1 MATEQRGVVLL
12 ANERPAVAEGVAAL
26 VQRLG
31 FEPLVADVE
40 PAGVGR
46 LVDSSGP
53 VAALVAPWPTRE
65 VAAEV
70 VGALSAVACPAVAL
84 VPTGDRE
91 FVQTVAVR
99 GAFAVSRYDLHDLG
113 ASLEI
118 ALRRVHDRRTL
129 LDAFERRATIEQ
141 AKGLLMARHSIDGDR
156 AFAMLRRHSQ
166 RSNRKLVEI
175 AQALVRSHELLQA
188 TRRAASPAEAERT

>member
-1 MATEQRGVVLL
+1 MDTERGVVLL

-26 VQRLG
+26 VSRLG
-31 FEPLVADVE
+31 FAPAVADVE
-40 PAGVGR
+40 PAGVAR
-46 LVDSSGP
+46 LVESTGS

-65 VAAEV
+65 IAAEV
-70 VGALSAVACPAVAL
+70 VGALSAVACPTVAL
-84 VPTGDRE
+84 VPTGDHE
-91 FVQTVAVR
+91 FAQVVAVR
-99 GAFAVSRYDLHDLG
+99 GAYAVSRYDLHDLG

-118 ALRRVHDRRTL
+118 ALRRGHDRRTL

-141 AKGLLMARHSIDGDR
+141 AKGLLMARHAIDGDR

-188 TRRAASPAEAERT
+188 TRQASRETEVERT